1 MRLFLPIAVML
12 VVAALSGCDPASDT
26 RVVSAEDVRVLRAL
40 VNPFCS
46 SGWKQVISD
55 VPIAPFE
62 NIAGHGDA
70 AKARF
75 GLGLDVGSPVGAKW
89 PRGDICPSVLVVD
102 DAVVREVLS
111 LETSIPPRWTY
122 FRERFDDA
130 RKLTRVSLPVY
141 SADGRGAALYVE
153 GTCPYACGAGFYYE
167 LRKARGEW
175 KVLSSRNASKR

>member
-1 MRLFLPIAVML
+1 MLLPIASML
-12 VVAALSGCDPASDT
+12 VVAASSGCDSASDN
-26 RVVSAEDVRVLRAL
+26 RVVSAEDIRVLRAL

-55 VPIAPFE
+55 VPIAPLE
-62 NIAGHGDA
+62 NIAGRGDA
-70 AKARF
+70 ANVEV
-75 GLGLDVGSPVGAKW
+75 GPGLDAGSPTAARW

-111 LETSIPPRWTY
+111 LETSIPPRWTF

-141 SADGRGAALYVE
+141 SADGRSAGLYVE
-153 GTCPYACGAGFYYE
+153 GTCPYACGAAFYYE
-167 LRKARGEW
+167 LRKAGGEW
-175 KVLSSRNASKR
+175 KILSSRNASKR